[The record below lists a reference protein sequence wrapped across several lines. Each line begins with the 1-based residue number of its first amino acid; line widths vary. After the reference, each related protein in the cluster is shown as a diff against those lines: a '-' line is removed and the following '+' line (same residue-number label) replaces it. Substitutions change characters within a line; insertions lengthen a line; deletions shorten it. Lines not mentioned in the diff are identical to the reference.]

1 MKRIIFAIHGI
12 RSGKKDN
19 WVFNFVDF
27 LKRDSRFEND
37 YLVPYVYGYIPA
49 VVSVFPP
56 FKYAMVKKVKKDLRE
71 ILRERPSYELNIVA
85 HSYGT
90 ELSYWAV
97 KSSEDDSKSLTPIAI
112 NKMILAGS
120 VVTRGGTPDLVKAG
134 RIKRLDCYCSYEDEV
149 AKLFNPFGR
158 SGASG
163 VSRNNYDG
171 KCYPRPYDNLEI
183 YNHQEKTVEHNA
195 WFTDK
200 YFKEWTDIIATA

>member
-1 MKRIIFAIHGI
+1 MKRIVFAIHGI

-19 WVFNFVDF
+19 WVFDFVDF
-27 LKRDSRFEND
+27 LKRDSRFEGD
-37 YLVPYVYGYIPA
+37 YLVPYTYGFVPA
-49 VVSVFPP
+49 VVSVFSP
-56 FKYAMVKKVKKDLRE
+56 FKYAMVKKVKKKLRE
-71 ILRERPSYELNIVA
+71 ILSEHPDCELNIVA

-97 KSSEDDSKSLTPIAI
+97 RSSEDDSKSPDPITV

-163 VSRNNYDG
+163 VSRDNYDRR
-171 KCYPRPYDNLEI
+171 CYPRPYDDLEI

-200 YFKEWTDIIATA
+200 YFKEWADIIVIG